1 MQEPFASIFVGSP
14 DERNPNK
21 SPRKRLF
28 RTDRTTVYVS
38 RRRRMIAYRQ
48 APESE
53 YVIPTIVLLREH
65 IETIRRG
72 EIDRARRRLGK
83 LSAEQEKAIELLT
96 HGIINEILHGP
107 ITALKAS
114 AEKDPSVASVAVE
127 MVHRIFDLGGKHK
140 RENRR

>member
-1 MQEPFASIFVGSP
+1 
-14 DERNPNK
+14 
-21 SPRKRLF
+21 
-28 RTDRTTVYVS
+28 
-38 RRRRMIAYRQ
+38 MIAHRQ

-53 YVIPTIVLLREH
+53 YVTPTIVLLREH

-83 LSAEQEKAIELLT
+83 PSAEQEKAFGLLT

-107 ITALKAS
+107 ITALEAS

-140 RENRR
+140 RENR